1 MAAFSIKEI
10 PLFIQAQA
18 GFDRLEPR
26 ERMFVRIGVVF
37 LACFFLLQFVIS
49 PYLDARQRL
58 ARSLAVKKADLEKIV
73 QLQKEY
79 RRLRPAGGADFRPVG
94 QTAGF
99 SLFSF
104 VEEQAVHAKIK
115 QQILSM
121 KPTTAET
128 DDHAHVQESI
138 VEMKLQK
145 ITLGQLV
152 GFLRLIESPQKEV
165 MVRHISIQESG
176 ETYLDVI
183 MQIVTVV
190 KKP

>member
-1 MAAFSIKEI
+1 MAAFSLKEI
-10 PLFIQAQA
+10 PLLIRAKT
-18 GFDRLEPR
+18 GLDRLEPR
-26 ERMFVRIGVVF
+26 ERMFIGIGVVF
-37 LACFFLLQFVIS
+37 LACFFLLQFVLS
-49 PYLDARQRL
+49 PYIEARQRL
-58 ARSLAVKKADLEKIV
+58 ARSLASKKADLEKIG

-79 RRLRPAGGADFRPVG
+79 RHLRMSGGTDGRPSG
-94 QTAGF
+94 QMDGF

-121 KPTTAET
+121 KPTTTET
-128 DDHAHVQESI
+128 EDHTQESI

-152 GFLRLIESPQKEV
+152 GFLKLVESPEKAV
-165 MVRHISIQESG
+165 MVRHISIQESD

-183 MQIVTVV
+183 MQIVTAVQ
-190 KKP
+190 KT

>member
-1 MAAFSIKEI
+1 MAAFSFKEI
-10 PLFIQAQA
+10 PLFIQVRA
-18 GFDRLEPR
+18 GFNRLEPR

-79 RRLRPAGGADFRPVG
+79 RHLRPAGATDSRLAG
-94 QTAGF
+94 QPAGF

-128 DDHAHVQESI
+128 DDHSQESV

-145 ITLGQLV
+145 ITLAQLV
-152 GFLRLIESPQKEV
+152 GFLRRIESPQKGV

-176 ETYLDVI
+176 ETHLDVI

>member
-1 MAAFSIKEI
+1 MAAPLFKEI
-10 PLFIQAQA
+10 PQRIREKI
-18 GFDRLEPR
+18 GFDRLEAR
-26 ERMFVRIGVVF
+26 ERMFVGIGVVF
-37 LACFFLLQFVIS
+37 LACFFLLQFVVS
-49 PYLDARQRL
+49 PYLQARQRL
-58 ARSLAVKKADLEKIV
+58 AGSLSNKKADLEKIV

-79 RRLRPAGGADFRPVG
+79 LRLAGGTDFTGRP
-94 QTAGF
+94 AGF

-121 KPTTAET
+121 KPTTVET
-128 DDHAHVQESI
+128 DDHAQESI

-152 GFLRLIESPQKEV
+152 GFLKLIESPDKAV
-165 MVRHISIQESG
+165 VVRHISIQESG

-183 MQIVTVV
+183 MQIVTVM
-190 KKP
+190 KKT

>member
-1 MAAFSIKEI
+1 MAAFSFKEI
-10 PLFIQAQA
+10 PLFNRAKTGLD
-18 GFDRLEPR
+18 GFEPR
-26 ERMFVRIGVVF
+26 ERTFIGIGVVF
-37 LACFFLLQFVIS
+37 LVCFFLLQFVLS
-49 PYLDARQRL
+49 PYIGARQRL
-58 ARSLAVKKADLEKIV
+58 ARSLAAKKADLEKIV

-79 RRLRPAGGADFRPVG
+79 RLLRITGGTDGRPSG

-121 KPTTAET
+121 KPTTTET
-128 DDHAHVQESI
+128 EDHAEESI

-152 GFLRLIESPQKEV
+152 GFLKLIESTEKAV
-165 MVRHISIQESG
+165 MVRHISIQESD
-176 ETYLDVI
+176 ETYLDVN
-183 MQIVTVV
+183 MQIVMVV

>member
-1 MAAFSIKEI
+1 MAAPLFKEI
-10 PLFIQAQA
+10 PQRIRDKV

-26 ERMFVRIGVVF
+26 ERMFVGVGVVF

-49 PYLDARQRL
+49 PYLQARQRL
-58 ARSLAVKKADLEKIV
+58 AGSLSNKKADLEKIM

-79 RRLRPAGGADFRPVG
+79 RHLRLAGGTDFTG

-104 VEEQAVHAKIK
+104 VEEKAVHAKIK

-121 KPTTAET
+121 KPTTVET
-128 DDHAHVQESI
+128 DDHAQESI
-138 VEMKLQK
+138 VEMKLQR
-145 ITLGQLV
+145 ISLGQLV
-152 GFLRLIESPQKEV
+152 GFLKLIESPDKAV
-165 MVRHISIQESG
+165 VVRHISVQESG
-176 ETYLDVI
+176 EMYLDVI

-190 KKP
+190 KKT